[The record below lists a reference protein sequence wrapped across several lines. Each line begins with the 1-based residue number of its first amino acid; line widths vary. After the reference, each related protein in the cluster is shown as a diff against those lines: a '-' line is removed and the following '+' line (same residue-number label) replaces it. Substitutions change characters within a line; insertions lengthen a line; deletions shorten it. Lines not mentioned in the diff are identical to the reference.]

1 MESSIDD
8 LLIEVNRVLLYPD
21 TDKIRESCIRN
32 VVDVYKKVG
41 YKSFVQTHQT
51 FVVKNKMVS
60 LPSNCIKV
68 RDVKAIF
75 GERKVDMIAVPYG
88 TRYKTDLS
96 VIVDNSRLKF
106 LSSDIEKVEVVY
118 DSVPVSEQGEPIII
132 NDILTACVSYC
143 KAQELLIKGSVVK
156 QDYATL
162 NAAAFWDRKARQDID
177 EARAFLN
184 GQSDTEDRF
193 VQLVNIIEAN
203 NG

>member
-1 MESSIDD
+1 MENTIND

-21 TDKIRESCIRN
+21 TEKIRDSCIRN

-41 YKSFVQTHQT
+41 YKSFVQVKQT
-51 FVVKNKMVS
+51 FIVKNKMFS

-68 RDVKAIF
+68 RDIKAVF
-75 GERKVDMIAVPYG
+75 GERRVGMIATPHGSPY
-88 TRYKTDLS
+88 KNELS
-96 VIVDNSRLKF
+96 FMTEATKVKL
-106 LSSDIEKVEVVY
+106 LSGDIEKVEVIY
-118 DSVPVSEQGEPIII
+118 DSIPVSEDGEPYII
-132 NDILTACVSYC
+132 NDIFTACVSYC

-162 NAAAFWDRKARQDID
+162 NAVQFWDSKARQDID

-184 GQSDTEDRF
+184 GQSNTEDRF
-193 VQLVNIIEAN
+193 VQLVNIVDS